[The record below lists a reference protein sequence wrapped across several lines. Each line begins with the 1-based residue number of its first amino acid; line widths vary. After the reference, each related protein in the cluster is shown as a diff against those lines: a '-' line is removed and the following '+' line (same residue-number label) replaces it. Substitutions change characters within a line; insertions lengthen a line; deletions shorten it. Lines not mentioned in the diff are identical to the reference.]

1 MHVKERAEMAD
12 ETTTVD
18 ETTTTTGGTEPQAG
32 KDGTPFD
39 AQRAQATIDALRNE
53 IKAGKAT
60 AKEAE
65 ALKARLKEIEDKDK
79 SEVERLAG
87 SAKEASEKLTA
98 SEKRARDL
106 AIRLAVAETATS
118 IGISGASVKAAV
130 RLLDH
135 GALTFDED
143 TGDPTNVEAALK
155 ALVKEYP
162 MLAAADDSGKKAE
175 KGTPALPK
183 PANGGQ
189 SREDTEQVHQR
200 LVASGN
206 YPRF

>member
-143 TGDPTNVEAALK
+143 TGDVEATEGARD
-155 ALVKEYP
+155 AGRC
-162 MLAAADDSGKKAE
+162 SGKKAE

-183 PANGGQ
+183 QRRPEPRGYRTGA
-189 SREDTEQVHQR
+189 SETRRERQ
-200 LVASGN
+200 LSAILS
-206 YPRF
+206 